1 MAIYHLSLKEMRRS
15 QGRSSVAAAAY
26 RLGEKMKDERIGKT
40 FNYSKKSGILDK
52 FFILPNGAKNFQNTS
67 HFWNEAERSENR
79 KNSVVAREII
89 INLPYEISDQQRSE
103 LVKKFCNE
111 IVANHSVGITA
122 AIHEPCKDGDDRN
135 FHAHILFT
143 TRQITAEGFG
153 KKTREFDD
161 KKQGV
166 EVLKNIR
173 KRYEILQNEA
183 LKNAGFNDIKV
194 DCRSFKEQGIFDKQ
208 PSKHLGVEV
217 VNLERRK
224 NKNKLPDEPEF
235 KSEKRKRIEA
245 KQATAEFYQQAQVIK
260 AVNVELNNT
269 KNNLEIVENEI
280 KILEIEKE
288 NLLKKYAEEQ
298 EKLELKKLVEIERQ
312 RQQILLAEIK
322 DLENK
327 IFYLEKDTSK
337 KKHRQR
343 TAKNLQ
349 HLEKISAS
357 DLAKF
362 VKEHSSKIEP
372 EYNIYKK
379 YISNIFSK
387 IFTKILNI
395 GTAIVSSIDNF
406 SDNIE
411 ARQRWLELQHQRLD
425 KLEQLE
431 KIKNTTFDPFK
442 PSLKD
447 MAKILNSSIKPQ
459 QNINSNSNKNITVN
473 VAVNKPATNDNLQ
486 QNKLVNNSLKPTQ
499 NVNIPDA
506 KLQQQLEKEKQLQL
520 EQKAKE
526 QQLKSKLLLIE
537 NVARS
542 FKNLFAIAKNIN
554 NSIIVAERQQ
564 KLELELEQRKNQTLL
579 SENEQL
585 ENKLELLKTQIKTI
599 KSELAVNKNLK
610 NYTIKFNNNKSIA
623 VKIKKEFLPLIDS
636 VFQNVIVMFA
646 GNYKLKALRNKL
658 DEEVK
663 KEKIEQQE
671 IIEYKK
677 YFKQFSKPK
686 EYREFYENLHLFFKL
701 IHNKCSS
708 KQLLDD
714 KFCELKNT
722 IEDFTKY
729 GLNKASL
736 DFLLEATFQ
745 LNIAYPDGKG
755 IFRLLER
762 PTEECYKKSIYSQD
776 ITRYFRRSAN
786 KYLYDIGYN
795 FADDPEK
802 VYNRKA
808 NLEAKRLKRLAAKN
822 KQNYD
827 NDDDEN
833 DGGNDGFGIK

>member
-194 DCRSFKEQGIFDKQ
+194 DCRSFKDQGIFDKQ

-337 KKHRQR
+337 EKRRQR
-343 TAKNLQ
+343 TAENLQ

-372 EYNIYKK
+372 EYNLYKK

-411 ARQRWLELQHQRLD
+411 SRQRWLELQHQRLD

-499 NVNIPDA
+499 NVNSPDA

-537 NVARS
+537 NIARS
-542 FKNLFAIAKNIN
+542 FKNLFAITKNIN

-623 VKIKKEFLPLIDS
+623 VKIKKEFFPLIDS
-636 VFQNVIVMFA
+636 VFKNVIVMFA

-686 EYREFYENLHLFFKL
+686 EYRKFYENLHLFFKL

-714 KFCELKNT
+714 KFYELKNT

-736 DFLLEATFQ
+736 DFLIDSVFQ
-745 LNIAYPDGKG
+745 LNIAYPQGKG

-808 NLEAKRLKRLAAKN
+808 YLAAKSSLG
-822 KQNYD
+822 KGKK
-827 NDDDEN
+827 DDDK
-833 DGGNDGFGIK
+833 DDFGIN

>member
-337 KKHRQR
+337 EKHRQR
-343 TAKNLQ
+343 TAENLQ

-372 EYNIYKK
+372 EYNLYKK

-411 ARQRWLELQHQRLD
+411 SRQRWLELQHQRLD

-442 PSLKD
+442 PSVKD

-473 VAVNKPATNDNLQ
+473 VAVNKPATNNNLQ
-486 QNKLVNNSLKPTQ
+486 QNKLVNNSLKPIQ
-499 NVNIPDA
+499 NVNSPDA

-610 NYTIKFNNNKSIA
+610 NYTIKFNNNKSIV

-736 DFLLEATFQ
+736 DFLIDSVFQ

-795 FADDPEK
+795 FAENPKK

-808 NLEAKRLKRLAAKN
+808 YLATKN
-822 KQNYD
+822 SLGKGKK
-827 NDDDEN
+827 DDDK
-833 DGGNDGFGIK
+833 DDFGIN

>member
-1 MAIYHLSLKEMRRS
+1 MTIYHLSLKEMRRS

-143 TRQITAEGFG
+143 TRQITAEGSG

-183 LKNAGFNDIKV
+183 LKNAGFNDINV

-269 KNNLEIVENEI
+269 ENNLEIVENEI

-337 KKHRQR
+337 EKHRQR
-343 TAKNLQ
+343 TAENLQ

-372 EYNIYKK
+372 EYNLYKK

-411 ARQRWLELQHQRLD
+411 SRQRWLELQHQRLD

-442 PSLKD
+442 PSVKD

-499 NVNIPDA
+499 NVNSPDA

-610 NYTIKFNNNKSIA
+610 NYTIKFNNNKSIV

-736 DFLLEATFQ
+736 DFLIDSVFQ

-795 FADDPEK
+795 FAENPKK

-808 NLEAKRLKRLAAKN
+808 YLATKN
-822 KQNYD
+822 SLGKGKK
-827 NDDDEN
+827 DDDK
-833 DGGNDGFGIK
+833 DDFGIN

>member
-183 LKNAGFNDIKV
+183 LKNAGFNDINV

-269 KNNLEIVENEI
+269 ENNLEIVENEI

-337 KKHRQR
+337 EKHRQR
-343 TAKNLQ
+343 TAENLQ

-372 EYNIYKK
+372 EYNLYKK

-406 SDNIE
+406 SDSVE

-431 KIKNTTFDPFK
+431 KIKNTTFDTFK
-442 PSLKD
+442 PSVKD

-473 VAVNKPATNDNLQ
+473 VAVNKPATNNNLQ
-486 QNKLVNNSLKPTQ
+486 QNKLVNNSLKPIQ
-499 NVNIPDA
+499 NVNSPDA

-623 VKIKKEFLPLIDS
+623 VKIKKEFLPLINS

-663 KEKIEQQE
+663 KDKIEQQE

-736 DFLLEATFQ
+736 DFLIDSVFQ

-795 FADDPEK
+795 FAENPKK

-808 NLEAKRLKRLAAKN
+808 YLATKN
-822 KQNYD
+822 SLGKGKK
-827 NDDDEN
+827 DDDK
-833 DGGNDGFGIK
+833 DDFGIN

>member
-1 MAIYHLSLKEMRRS
+1 MRRS

-337 KKHRQR
+337 EKHRQR
-343 TAKNLQ
+343 TAENLQ

-357 DLAKF
+357 YLAKF

-372 EYNIYKK
+372 EYNLYKK

-411 ARQRWLELQHQRLD
+411 SRQRWLELQHQRLD

-431 KIKNTTFDPFK
+431 NIKNTTFDPFK

-473 VAVNKPATNDNLQ
+473 VAVNKPATNNNLQ
-486 QNKLVNNSLKPTQ
+486 QNKLVNNSLKPIQ
-499 NVNIPDA
+499 NVNSPDA

-542 FKNLFAIAKNIN
+542 FKNLFAITKNIN

-762 PTEECYKKSIYSQD
+762 PTEECYKESIYSQD

-802 VYNRKA
+802 AYNREAALK
-808 NLEAKRLKRLAAKN
+808 AKRDLGKGK
-822 KQNYD
+822 K
-827 NDDDEN
+827 DDDK
-833 DGGNDGFGIK
+833 DDFGIN

>member
-337 KKHRQR
+337 EKRRQR
-343 TAKNLQ
+343 TAENLQ

-357 DLAKF
+357 DLVKF

-372 EYNIYKK
+372 EYNLYKK

-411 ARQRWLELQHQRLD
+411 SRQRWLELQHQRLD

-431 KIKNTTFDPFK
+431 KIKNTTFVPFK

-473 VAVNKPATNDNLQ
+473 VAVNKPATNNNLQ

-499 NVNIPDA
+499 NVNSPDA

-542 FKNLFAIAKNIN
+542 FKNLFAITKNIN

-677 YFKQFSKPK
+677 YFKQFSRPK
-686 EYREFYENLHLFFKL
+686 EYREFYEKLHYFFGL
-701 IHNKCSS
+701 IHNKCNS
-708 KQLLDD
+708 KDLLDET
-714 KFCELKNT
+714 FCELKDT
-722 IEDFTKY
+722 IKDFTKY

-762 PTEECYKKSIYSQD
+762 PTEECYKKSIYLQD

-808 NLEAKRLKRLAAKN
+808 YLAAKSSLG
-822 KQNYD
+822 KGKK
-827 NDDDEN
+827 DDDK
-833 DGGNDGFGIK
+833 DDFGIN

>member
-208 PSKHLGVEV
+208 PSKHLGADV

-337 KKHRQR
+337 EKRRQR
-343 TAKNLQ
+343 TAENLQ

-372 EYNIYKK
+372 EYNLYKK

-411 ARQRWLELQHQRLD
+411 SRQRWLELQHQRLD

-499 NVNIPDA
+499 NVNSPDA

-537 NVARS
+537 NIARS
-542 FKNLFAIAKNIN
+542 FKNLFAITKNIN

-686 EYREFYENLHLFFKL
+686 EYRKFYENLHLFFKL

-714 KFCELKNT
+714 KFYELKNT

-736 DFLLEATFQ
+736 DFLIDSVFQ
-745 LNIAYPDGKG
+745 LNIAYPQGKG

-802 VYNRKA
+802 VYNREAALK
-808 NLEAKRLKRLAAKN
+808 AKRDLGKGK
-822 KQNYD
+822 K
-827 NDDDEN
+827 DDDK
-833 DGGNDGFGIK
+833 DDFGIN

>member
-40 FNYSKKSGILDK
+40 FNYSKKSGIIDK

-337 KKHRQR
+337 EKRRQR
-343 TAKNLQ
+343 TAENLQ

-431 KIKNTTFDPFK
+431 KIKNTTFVPFK

-473 VAVNKPATNDNLQ
+473 VAVNKPAINNNLQ

-499 NVNIPDA
+499 NVNSPDA

-542 FKNLFAIAKNIN
+542 FKNLFAITKNIN

-623 VKIKKEFLPLIDS
+623 VKIKKEFFPLIDS
-636 VFQNVIVMFA
+636 VFKNVIVMFA

-658 DEEVK
+658 D
-663 KEKIEQQE
+663 
-671 IIEYKK
+671 
-677 YFKQFSKPK
+677 
-686 EYREFYENLHLFFKL
+686 
-701 IHNKCSS
+701 
-708 KQLLDD
+708 
-714 KFCELKNT
+714 
-722 IEDFTKY
+722 
-729 GLNKASL
+729 
-736 DFLLEATFQ
+736 
-745 LNIAYPDGKG
+745 
-755 IFRLLER
+755 
-762 PTEECYKKSIYSQD
+762 
-776 ITRYFRRSAN
+776 
-786 KYLYDIGYN
+786 
-795 FADDPEK
+795 
-802 VYNRKA
+802 
-808 NLEAKRLKRLAAKN
+808 
-822 KQNYD
+822 
-827 NDDDEN
+827 
-833 DGGNDGFGIK
+833 

>member
-1 MAIYHLSLKEMRRS
+1 M
-15 QGRSSVAAAAY
+15 
-26 RLGEKMKDERIGKT
+26 
-40 FNYSKKSGILDK
+40 
-52 FFILPNGAKNFQNTS
+52 
-67 HFWNEAERSENR
+67 
-79 KNSVVAREII
+79 
-89 INLPYEISDQQRSE
+89 
-103 LVKKFCNE
+103 
-111 IVANHSVGITA
+111 
-122 AIHEPCKDGDDRN
+122 
-135 FHAHILFT
+135 
-143 TRQITAEGFG
+143 
-153 KKTREFDD
+153 
-161 KKQGV
+161 
-166 EVLKNIR
+166 
-173 KRYEILQNEA
+173 QNEA

-312 RQQILLAEIK
+312 RQQILLDEIK

-327 IFYLEKDTSK
+327 IFYLEKDTFK
-337 KKHRQR
+337 EKHRQR

-349 HLEKISAS
+349 RLEKISAS

-372 EYNIYKK
+372 EYNLYKK

-411 ARQRWLELQHQRLD
+411 SRQRWLELQHQRLD

-442 PSLKD
+442 PSVKD

-473 VAVNKPATNDNLQ
+473 VAVNKPATNNNLQ
-486 QNKLVNNSLKPTQ
+486 QNKLVNNSLKPIQ
-499 NVNIPDA
+499 NVNSPDA

-677 YFKQFSKPK
+677 YFKQFSRPK
-686 EYREFYENLHLFFKL
+686 EYREFYEKLHYFFDL
-701 IHNKCSS
+701 IHNKCNS
-708 KQLLDD
+708 KDLLDET
-714 KFCELKNT
+714 FCELKDT
-722 IEDFTKY
+722 IKDFTKY

-736 DFLLEATFQ
+736 DFLIDSVFQ

-833 DGGNDGFGIK
+833 DGFGIK

>member
-1 MAIYHLSLKEMRRS
+1 MTIYHLSLKEMRRS

-269 KNNLEIVENEI
+269 ENNLEIVENEI

-312 RQQILLAEIK
+312 RQQILLAKIK

-337 KKHRQR
+337 EKHRQR
-343 TAKNLQ
+343 TAENLQ

-372 EYNIYKK
+372 EYNLYKK

-411 ARQRWLELQHQRLD
+411 SRQRWLELQHQRLD

-486 QNKLVNNSLKPTQ
+486 QNKLVNNSLKPIQ
-499 NVNIPDA
+499 NVNSPDA

-599 KSELAVNKNLK
+599 KSELAVSKNLK
-610 NYTIKFNNNKSIA
+610 NYTIKFNNNKSIV

-677 YFKQFSKPK
+677 YFKQFSRPK
-686 EYREFYENLHLFFKL
+686 EYREFYEKLHYFFDL
-701 IHNKCSS
+701 IHNKCNS
-708 KQLLDD
+708 KDLLDET
-714 KFCELKNT
+714 FCELKDT
-722 IEDFTKY
+722 IKDFTKY

-736 DFLLEATFQ
+736 DFLIDSVFQ

-795 FADDPEK
+795 FAENPKK

-808 NLEAKRLKRLAAKN
+808 YLATKN
-822 KQNYD
+822 SLGKGKK
-827 NDDDEN
+827 DDDK
-833 DGGNDGFGIK
+833 DDFGIN

>member
-1 MAIYHLSLKEMRRS
+1 MRRS

-337 KKHRQR
+337 EKHRQR
-343 TAKNLQ
+343 TAVNLQ

-372 EYNIYKK
+372 EYNLYKK

-411 ARQRWLELQHQRLD
+411 SRQRWLELQHQRLD

-473 VAVNKPATNDNLQ
+473 VAVNKPATNDNLK
-486 QNKLVNNSLKPTQ
+486 QNKLVNNSLKPIQ
-499 NVNIPDA
+499 NVNSPDA

-542 FKNLFAIAKNIN
+542 FKNLFAITKNIN

-610 NYTIKFNNNKSIA
+610 NYTIKFNNNKSIV

-663 KEKIEQQE
+663 KDKIEQQE
-671 IIEYKK
+671 IMEYKK

-708 KQLLDD
+708 KKLLDD

-762 PTEECYKKSIYSQD
+762 PTEECYKKSIYSHD
-776 ITRYFRRSAN
+776 ITWDFRYDAN
-786 KYLYDIGYN
+786 QSLYDMGYN
-795 FADDPEK
+795 FANDPEK
-802 VYNRKA
+802 AYNREAALK
-808 NLEAKRLKRLAAKN
+808 AKRDLGKGK
-822 KQNYD
+822 K
-827 NDDDEN
+827 DDDK
-833 DGGNDGFGIK
+833 DDFGIN

>member
-26 RLGEKMKDERIGKT
+26 RLGDKMKDEQRGKT

-52 FFILPNGAKNFQNTS
+52 CFILPNGAKNFQNTS

-337 KKHRQR
+337 EKHRQR

-411 ARQRWLELQHQRLD
+411 SRQRWLELQHQRLD

-431 KIKNTTFDPFK
+431 KIKNTTFVPFK

-459 QNINSNSNKNITVN
+459 QNINSNSNKNI
-473 VAVNKPATNDNLQ
+473 
-486 QNKLVNNSLKPTQ
+486 
-499 NVNIPDA
+499 
-506 KLQQQLEKEKQLQL
+506 
-520 EQKAKE
+520 
-526 QQLKSKLLLIE
+526 
-537 NVARS
+537 
-542 FKNLFAIAKNIN
+542 
-554 NSIIVAERQQ
+554 
-564 KLELELEQRKNQTLL
+564 
-579 SENEQL
+579 
-585 ENKLELLKTQIKTI
+585 
-599 KSELAVNKNLK
+599 
-610 NYTIKFNNNKSIA
+610 
-623 VKIKKEFLPLIDS
+623 
-636 VFQNVIVMFA
+636 
-646 GNYKLKALRNKL
+646 
-658 DEEVK
+658 
-663 KEKIEQQE
+663 
-671 IIEYKK
+671 
-677 YFKQFSKPK
+677 
-686 EYREFYENLHLFFKL
+686 
-701 IHNKCSS
+701 
-708 KQLLDD
+708 
-714 KFCELKNT
+714 
-722 IEDFTKY
+722 
-729 GLNKASL
+729 
-736 DFLLEATFQ
+736 
-745 LNIAYPDGKG
+745 
-755 IFRLLER
+755 
-762 PTEECYKKSIYSQD
+762 
-776 ITRYFRRSAN
+776 
-786 KYLYDIGYN
+786 
-795 FADDPEK
+795 
-802 VYNRKA
+802 
-808 NLEAKRLKRLAAKN
+808 
-822 KQNYD
+822 
-827 NDDDEN
+827 
-833 DGGNDGFGIK
+833 

>member
-67 HFWNEAERSENR
+67 HFWNEVERSENR

-337 KKHRQR
+337 EKHRQR
-343 TAKNLQ
+343 TAENLQ

-372 EYNIYKK
+372 EYNLYKK

-395 GTAIVSSIDNF
+395 GTAIISSIDNF
-406 SDNIE
+406 SDSIE

-431 KIKNTTFDPFK
+431 KQKKTTFVPFK

-473 VAVNKPATNDNLQ
+473 VAVNKPATNNNLQ
-486 QNKLVNNSLKPTQ
+486 QNKLVNNSLKPIQ
-499 NVNIPDA
+499 NVNSPDA

-537 NVARS
+537 NVASS
-542 FKNLFAIAKNIN
+542 FKNLFAITKNIN
-554 NSIIVAERQQ
+554 NSIIAAERQQ

-623 VKIKKEFLPLIDS
+623 VKIKKEFFPLIDS
-636 VFQNVIVMFA
+636 VFKNVIVMFA

-686 EYREFYENLHLFFKL
+686 EYREFYENLHLFFEL

-736 DFLLEATFQ
+736 DFLIDSVFQ

-795 FADDPEK
+795 FAENPKK

-808 NLEAKRLKRLAAKN
+808 YLATKN
-822 KQNYD
+822 SLGKGKK
-827 NDDDEN
+827 DDDK
-833 DGGNDGFGIK
+833 DDFGIN

>member
-1 MAIYHLSLKEMRRS
+1 MRRS

-337 KKHRQR
+337 EKHRQR
-343 TAKNLQ
+343 TAENLQ
-349 HLEKISAS
+349 RLEKISAS

-362 VKEHSSKIEP
+362 VKEHSSRIEP
-372 EYNIYKK
+372 EYNLYKK

-411 ARQRWLELQHQRLD
+411 SRQRWLELQHQRLD

-442 PSLKD
+442 PSVKD

-473 VAVNKPATNDNLQ
+473 VAVNKPATNNNLQ
-486 QNKLVNNSLKPTQ
+486 QNKLVNNSLKPIQ
-499 NVNIPDA
+499 NVNSPDA

-526 QQLKSKLLLIE
+526 QQLKSKLLLLD
-537 NVARS
+537 NLASS
-542 FKNLFAIAKNIN
+542 FKNLFVITNKIN
-554 NSIIVAERQQ
+554 NSIIAAERQQ

-736 DFLLEATFQ
+736 DFLIDSVFQ

-795 FADDPEK
+795 FAENPKK

-808 NLEAKRLKRLAAKN
+808 YLATKN
-822 KQNYD
+822 SLGKGKK
-827 NDDDEN
+827 DDDK
-833 DGGNDGFGIK
+833 DDFGIN

>member
-194 DCRSFKEQGIFDKQ
+194 DCRSFKEQGITDRQ
-208 PSKHLGVEV
+208 PSKHLGADV

-245 KQATAEFYQQAQVIK
+245 KQATAKFYQQAQVIK

-298 EKLELKKLVEIERQ
+298 EKLELKKLVEMERQ

-337 KKHRQR
+337 EKHRQR
-343 TAKNLQ
+343 TAENLQ

-372 EYNIYKK
+372 EYNLYKK

-431 KIKNTTFDPFK
+431 KQKKTTFVPFK

-499 NVNIPDA
+499 NVNSPDA

-526 QQLKSKLLLIE
+526 QQLKSKLLLLD
-537 NVARS
+537 NLASS
-542 FKNLFAIAKNIN
+542 FKNLFVITNKIN
-554 NSIIVAERQQ
+554 NSIIAAEQQQ
-564 KLELELEQRKNQTLL
+564 KLELEAEQQKNQTLI

-585 ENKLELLKTQIKTI
+585 ESKLELLKTQIKTI
-599 KSELAVNKNLK
+599 KSELAVSKNLK

-701 IHNKCSS
+701 IHNKCFS

-736 DFLLEATFQ
+736 DFLIDSVFQ
-745 LNIAYPDGKG
+745 LNIAYPDGKC

-762 PTEECYKKSIYSQD
+762 PTEECYKKPIYANE
-776 ITRYFRRSAN
+776 ITWMFRYQAN
-786 KYLYDIGYN
+786 LDLYEKEYN
-795 FADDPEK
+795 FAENLETA
-802 VYNRKA
+802 YNKEES
-808 NLEAKRLKRLAAKN
+808 LEAKRLSKLKRLAKN
-822 KQNYD
+822 KQNDDYD
-827 NDDDEN
+827 KDDN
-833 DGGNDGFGIK
+833 GNDGFGIK

>member
-1 MAIYHLSLKEMRRS
+1 M
-15 QGRSSVAAAAY
+15 
-26 RLGEKMKDERIGKT
+26 
-40 FNYSKKSGILDK
+40 
-52 FFILPNGAKNFQNTS
+52 
-67 HFWNEAERSENR
+67 
-79 KNSVVAREII
+79 
-89 INLPYEISDQQRSE
+89 
-103 LVKKFCNE
+103 
-111 IVANHSVGITA
+111 
-122 AIHEPCKDGDDRN
+122 
-135 FHAHILFT
+135 
-143 TRQITAEGFG
+143 
-153 KKTREFDD
+153 
-161 KKQGV
+161 
-166 EVLKNIR
+166 
-173 KRYEILQNEA
+173 
-183 LKNAGFNDIKV
+183 
-194 DCRSFKEQGIFDKQ
+194 
-208 PSKHLGVEV
+208 
-217 VNLERRK
+217 
-224 NKNKLPDEPEF
+224 
-235 KSEKRKRIEA
+235 
-245 KQATAEFYQQAQVIK
+245 
-260 AVNVELNNT
+260 
-269 KNNLEIVENEI
+269 
-280 KILEIEKE
+280 
-288 NLLKKYAEEQ
+288 
-298 EKLELKKLVEIERQ
+298 
-312 RQQILLAEIK
+312 AEIK

-327 IFYLEKDTSK
+327 IFYLEKDTFK
-337 KKHRQR
+337 EKHRQR
-343 TAKNLQ
+343 TAENLQ

-372 EYNIYKK
+372 EYNLYKK

-411 ARQRWLELQHQRLD
+411 SRQRWLELQHQRLD

-431 KIKNTTFDPFK
+431 KIKNTTFVPFK

-447 MAKILNSSIKPQ
+447 MAKILNSNIKPQ
-459 QNINSNSNKNITVN
+459 QNINNNSNKNITASIVFN
-473 VAVNKPATNDNLQ
+473 KKPATNNNLQ
-486 QNKLVNNSLKPTQ
+486 PNKPENKPVNNSLKPTQ
-499 NVNIPDA
+499 NVNSPDA

-526 QQLKSKLLLIE
+526 QQLKSKLLLLD
-537 NVARS
+537 NLASS
-542 FKNLFAIAKNIN
+542 FKNLFVITNKIN
-554 NSIIVAERQQ
+554 NSIIAAERQQ

-599 KSELAVNKNLK
+599 KSELAVSKNLK

-663 KEKIEQQE
+663 KDKIEQQE
-671 IIEYKK
+671 IMEYKK
-677 YFKQFSKPK
+677 YFKQFSNPK

-708 KQLLDD
+708 KKLLDD

-795 FADDPEK
+795 FAENPKK

-808 NLEAKRLKRLAAKN
+808 YLATKN
-822 KQNYD
+822 SLGKGKK
-827 NDDDEN
+827 DDDK
-833 DGGNDGFGIK
+833 DDFGIN

>member
-183 LKNAGFNDIKV
+183 LKNAGFNDINV

-269 KNNLEIVENEI
+269 ENNLEIVENEI

-337 KKHRQR
+337 EKHRQR
-343 TAKNLQ
+343 TAENLQ

-411 ARQRWLELQHQRLD
+411 SRQRWLELQHQRLD

-442 PSLKD
+442 PSVKD

-473 VAVNKPATNDNLQ
+473 VAVNKPATNNNLQ
-486 QNKLVNNSLKPTQ
+486 QNKLVNNSLKPIQ
-499 NVNIPDA
+499 NVNSPDA

-610 NYTIKFNNNKSIA
+610 NYTIKFNNNKSIV

-736 DFLLEATFQ
+736 DFLIDSVFQ

-795 FADDPEK
+795 FAENPKK

-808 NLEAKRLKRLAAKN
+808 YLATKN
-822 KQNYD
+822 SLGKGKK
-827 NDDDEN
+827 DDDK
-833 DGGNDGFGIK
+833 DDFGIN

>member
-1 MAIYHLSLKEMRRS
+1 MTIYHLSLKEMRRS

-337 KKHRQR
+337 EKHRQR
-343 TAKNLQ
+343 TAENLQ

-372 EYNIYKK
+372 EYNLYKK

-406 SDNIE
+406 SDSVE

-442 PSLKD
+442 PSVKD

-473 VAVNKPATNDNLQ
+473 VAVNKPATNNNLQ
-486 QNKLVNNSLKPTQ
+486 QNKLVNNSLKPIQ
-499 NVNIPDA
+499 NVNSPDA

-537 NVARS
+537 NIARS
-542 FKNLFAIAKNIN
+542 FKNLFAITKNIN

-610 NYTIKFNNNKSIA
+610 NYTIKFNNNKSIV

-736 DFLLEATFQ
+736 DFLIDSVFQ

-795 FADDPEK
+795 FAENPKK

-808 NLEAKRLKRLAAKN
+808 YLATKN
-822 KQNYD
+822 SLGKGKK
-827 NDDDEN
+827 DDDK
-833 DGGNDGFGIK
+833 DDFGIN

>member
-1 MAIYHLSLKEMRRS
+1 
-15 QGRSSVAAAAY
+15 
-26 RLGEKMKDERIGKT
+26 
-40 FNYSKKSGILDK
+40 
-52 FFILPNGAKNFQNTS
+52 
-67 HFWNEAERSENR
+67 
-79 KNSVVAREII
+79 
-89 INLPYEISDQQRSE
+89 
-103 LVKKFCNE
+103 
-111 IVANHSVGITA
+111 
-122 AIHEPCKDGDDRN
+122 
-135 FHAHILFT
+135 
-143 TRQITAEGFG
+143 
-153 KKTREFDD
+153 
-161 KKQGV
+161 
-166 EVLKNIR
+166 
-173 KRYEILQNEA
+173 
-183 LKNAGFNDIKV
+183 
-194 DCRSFKEQGIFDKQ
+194 
-208 PSKHLGVEV
+208 
-217 VNLERRK
+217 
-224 NKNKLPDEPEF
+224 
-235 KSEKRKRIEA
+235 
-245 KQATAEFYQQAQVIK
+245 
-260 AVNVELNNT
+260 
-269 KNNLEIVENEI
+269 
-280 KILEIEKE
+280 
-288 NLLKKYAEEQ
+288 
-298 EKLELKKLVEIERQ
+298 
-312 RQQILLAEIK
+312 
-322 DLENK
+322 
-327 IFYLEKDTSK
+327 
-337 KKHRQR
+337 
-343 TAKNLQ
+343 
-349 HLEKISAS
+349 
-357 DLAKF
+357 
-362 VKEHSSKIEP
+362 
-372 EYNIYKK
+372 
-379 YISNIFSK
+379 
-387 IFTKILNI
+387 
-395 GTAIVSSIDNF
+395 
-406 SDNIE
+406 
-411 ARQRWLELQHQRLD
+411 
-425 KLEQLE
+425 
-431 KIKNTTFDPFK
+431 
-442 PSLKD
+442 

-499 NVNIPDA
+499 NVNSPDA

-542 FKNLFAIAKNIN
+542 FKNLFAITKNIN

-636 VFQNVIVMFA
+636 VFQKVIVMFA

-686 EYREFYENLHLFFKL
+686 EYREFYEKLHYFFGL
-701 IHNKCSS
+701 IHNKCNS
-708 KQLLDD
+708 KDLLDET
-714 KFCELKNT
+714 FCELKNT

-745 LNIAYPDGKG
+745 LNIAYPDEKG

-802 VYNRKA
+802 AYNREAALK
-808 NLEAKRLKRLAAKN
+808 AKRDLGKGK
-822 KQNYD
+822 K
-827 NDDDEN
+827 DDDK
-833 DGGNDGFGIK
+833 DDFGIN

>member
-1 MAIYHLSLKEMRRS
+1 MTIYHLSLKEMRRS

-183 LKNAGFNDIKV
+183 LKNAGFNDINV

-269 KNNLEIVENEI
+269 ENNLEIVENEI

-337 KKHRQR
+337 EKHRQR
-343 TAKNLQ
+343 TAENLQ

-372 EYNIYKK
+372 EYNLYKK

-406 SDNIE
+406 SDSVE

-431 KIKNTTFDPFK
+431 KIKNTTFVPFK

-447 MAKILNSSIKPQ
+447 MAKILNSNIKPQ

-486 QNKLVNNSLKPTQ
+486 QNKLVNNSLKPTP
-499 NVNIPDA
+499 NVNSPDA

-623 VKIKKEFLPLIDS
+623 VKIKKEFLPLINS

-646 GNYKLKALRNKL
+646 GNYKLKELRNKL

-736 DFLLEATFQ
+736 DFLIDSVFQ

-795 FADDPEK
+795 FAENPKK
-802 VYNRKA
+802 VYNRTA
-808 NLEAKRLKRLAAKN
+808 YLATKN
-822 KQNYD
+822 SLGKGKK
-827 NDDDEN
+827 DDDK
-833 DGGNDGFGIK
+833 DDFGIN

>member
-1 MAIYHLSLKEMRRS
+1 MRRS

-52 FFILPNGAKNFQNTS
+52 FFILPNGAKNFQDTS

-111 IVANHSVGITA
+111 IVANHSVGITS

-235 KSEKRKRIEA
+235 KSEKRKRIKA

-337 KKHRQR
+337 EKHRQR

-431 KIKNTTFDPFK
+431 KIKNTTFVPFK

-459 QNINSNSNKNITVN
+459 QNINGNSNKNITVN
-473 VAVNKPATNDNLQ
+473 VAVNKPATNNNLQ
-486 QNKLVNNSLKPTQ
+486 QNKLVNNSLKPIQ
-499 NVNIPDA
+499 NVNSPDA

-542 FKNLFAIAKNIN
+542 FKNLFAITKNIN

-623 VKIKKEFLPLIDS
+623 VKIKKEFFPLIDS
-636 VFQNVIVMFA
+636 VFKNVIVMFA

-671 IIEYKK
+671 IMEYKK

-736 DFLLEATFQ
+736 DFLIDSVFQ

-776 ITRYFRRSAN
+776 ITWDFRYDAN
-786 KYLYDIGYN
+786 QSLYDMGYN

-802 VYNRKA
+802 AYNREAALK
-808 NLEAKRLKRLAAKN
+808 AKRDLGKGK
-822 KQNYD
+822 K
-827 NDDDEN
+827 DDDK
-833 DGGNDGFGIK
+833 DDFGIN

>member
-208 PSKHLGVEV
+208 PSKHLGVEA

-245 KQATAEFYQQAQVIK
+245 KQATAKFYQQAQVIK
-260 AVNVELNNT
+260 EVNVELNNT

-337 KKHRQR
+337 EKHRQR
-343 TAKNLQ
+343 TAENLQ

-372 EYNIYKK
+372 EYNLYKK

-473 VAVNKPATNDNLQ
+473 VAVNKPATNNNLQ
-486 QNKLVNNSLKPTQ
+486 QNKLVNNSLKPIQ
-499 NVNIPDA
+499 NINSPDA

-526 QQLKSKLLLIE
+526 QQLKSKLLLLD
-537 NVARS
+537 NLASS
-542 FKNLFAIAKNIN
+542 FKNLFVITNKIN
-554 NSIIVAERQQ
+554 NSIIAAEQQQ
-564 KLELELEQRKNQTLL
+564 KLELEAEQQKNQTLIA
-579 SENEQL
+579 ENEQL
-585 ENKLELLKTQIKTI
+585 ESKLKSVKNQIQTI
-599 KSELAVNKNLK
+599 KSELAFNKNLK

-623 VKIKKEFLPLIDS
+623 VKIKKEFLPPVYS
-636 VFQNVIVMFA
+636 VFKNVIAMFT
-646 GNYKLKALRNKL
+646 GNYKLKALQNKL
-658 DEEVK
+658 YEEIEA
-663 KEKIEQQE
+663 EKIKQKE
-671 IIEYKK
+671 IAEYEK
-677 YFKQFSKPK
+677 YFKQFSRPK
-686 EYREFYENLHLFFKL
+686 EYREFYEKLHYFFGL
-701 IHNKCSS
+701 IHNKCNS
-708 KQLLDD
+708 KDLLDET
-714 KFCELKNT
+714 FCELKNT

-736 DFLLEATFQ
+736 DFLLFSVFQ
-745 LNIAYPDGKG
+745 LNIAYPQGKG

-762 PTEECYKKSIYSQD
+762 PTEECYKKSIYSKE
-776 ITRYFRRSAN
+776 ITWQFRYQAN
-786 KYLYDIGYN
+786 LDLYESEYN
-795 FADDPEK
+795 FAQNPK
-802 VYNRKA
+802 NVYNREA
-808 NLEAKRLKRLAAKN
+808 DLEAKRDLGKGK
-822 KQNYD
+822 K
-827 NDDDEN
+827 DDDK
-833 DGGNDGFGIK
+833 DDFGIN

>member
-183 LKNAGFNDIKV
+183 LKNAGFNDINV

-337 KKHRQR
+337 EKHRQR
-343 TAKNLQ
+343 TAENLQ

-372 EYNIYKK
+372 EYNLYKK

-442 PSLKD
+442 PSVKD

-473 VAVNKPATNDNLQ
+473 VAVNKPATNNNLQ
-486 QNKLVNNSLKPTQ
+486 QNKLVNNSLKPIQ
-499 NVNIPDA
+499 NVNSPDA

-542 FKNLFAIAKNIN
+542 FKNLFVITNKIN
-554 NSIIVAERQQ
+554 NSIIAAERQQ

-623 VKIKKEFLPLIDS
+623 VKIKKEFLPLINS

-736 DFLLEATFQ
+736 DFLIDSVFQ

-795 FADDPEK
+795 FAENPKK

-808 NLEAKRLKRLAAKN
+808 YLATKN
-822 KQNYD
+822 SLGKGKK
-827 NDDDEN
+827 DDDK
-833 DGGNDGFGIK
+833 DDFGIN

>member
-1 MAIYHLSLKEMRRS
+1 MTIYHLSLKEMRRS

-143 TRQITAEGFG
+143 TRQITAEGSG

-183 LKNAGFNDIKV
+183 LKNAGFNDINV

-269 KNNLEIVENEI
+269 ENNLEIVENEI

-337 KKHRQR
+337 EKHRQR
-343 TAKNLQ
+343 TAENLQ

-372 EYNIYKK
+372 EYNLYKK

-406 SDNIE
+406 SDSVE

-442 PSLKD
+442 PSVKD
-447 MAKILNSSIKPQ
+447 MAKILNSNIKPQ

-499 NVNIPDA
+499 NVNSPDA

-537 NVARS
+537 NIARS
-542 FKNLFAIAKNIN
+542 FKNLFAITKNIN

-599 KSELAVNKNLK
+599 KSELAVSKNLK

-736 DFLLEATFQ
+736 DFLIDSVFQ

-795 FADDPEK
+795 FAENPKK

-808 NLEAKRLKRLAAKN
+808 YLATKN
-822 KQNYD
+822 SLGKGKK
-827 NDDDEN
+827 DDDK
-833 DGGNDGFGIK
+833 DDFGIN

>member
-52 FFILPNGAKNFQNTS
+52 FFILPNDAKKFLNTS

-79 KNSVVAREII
+79 KNSVVAREIM

-103 LVKKFCNE
+103 LVRKFCNE
-111 IVANHSVGITA
+111 IVVNHSVGITA

-298 EKLELKKLVEIERQ
+298 EKLEIKKLVEIERQ
-312 RQQILLAEIK
+312 KQKILLDEIE
-322 DLENK
+322 DLEKK
-327 IFYLEKDTSK
+327 IFYLNQDKSKEKR
-337 KKHRQR
+337 RQR
-343 TAKNLQ
+343 TAENLQ

-372 EYNIYKK
+372 EYNLYKK

-411 ARQRWLELQHQRLD
+411 SRQRWLELQHQRLD

-486 QNKLVNNSLKPTQ
+486 QNKPIDNSLKPTQ
-499 NVNIPDA
+499 NVNSPDA

-542 FKNLFAIAKNIN
+542 FKNLFAITKNIN

-736 DFLLEATFQ
+736 DFLIDSVFQ

-795 FADDPEK
+795 FAENPKK

-808 NLEAKRLKRLAAKN
+808 YLATKN
-822 KQNYD
+822 SLGKGKK
-827 NDDDEN
+827 DDDK
-833 DGGNDGFGIK
+833 DDFGIN

>member
-89 INLPYEISDQQRSE
+89 INLPYEISDQQRRE

-173 KRYEILQNEA
+173 KWYEILQNEA

-337 KKHRQR
+337 EKHRQR
-343 TAKNLQ
+343 TAVNLQ

-372 EYNIYKK
+372 EYNLYKK

-411 ARQRWLELQHQRLD
+411 SRQRWLELQHQRLD

-486 QNKLVNNSLKPTQ
+486 QNKPIDNSLKPTQ
-499 NVNIPDA
+499 NVNSPDA

-542 FKNLFAIAKNIN
+542 FKNLFAITKKIN

-671 IIEYKK
+671 IMEYKK

-736 DFLLEATFQ
+736 DFLIDSVFQ

-795 FADDPEK
+795 FAENPKK

-808 NLEAKRLKRLAAKN
+808 YLATKN
-822 KQNYD
+822 SLGKGKK
-827 NDDDEN
+827 DDDK
-833 DGGNDGFGIK
+833 DDFGIN

>member
-52 FFILPNGAKNFQNTS
+52 FFILPNGAKKFQNTS

-260 AVNVELNNT
+260 SVNVELNNT

-337 KKHRQR
+337 EKHRQR
-343 TAKNLQ
+343 TAENLQ
-349 HLEKISAS
+349 RLEKISAS

-372 EYNIYKK
+372 EYNLYKK

-486 QNKLVNNSLKPTQ
+486 QNKLVNNSLKPIQ
-499 NVNIPDA
+499 NVNSPDA

-537 NVARS
+537 NVASS
-542 FKNLFAIAKNIN
+542 FKNLFAITKNIN
-554 NSIIVAERQQ
+554 NSIIATERQQ
-564 KLELELEQRKNQTLL
+564 KLELELEQQKNQTLIA
-579 SENEQL
+579 ENEQL
-585 ENKLELLKTQIKTI
+585 ESKLKSVKNQIQTI

-636 VFQNVIVMFA
+636 VFQKVIVMFA

-736 DFLLEATFQ
+736 DFLLFSVFQ
-745 LNIAYPDGKG
+745 LNIAYPQGKG

-762 PTEECYKKSIYSQD
+762 PTEECYKKPIYAKE
-776 ITRYFRRSAN
+776 ITWQFMYKAN
-786 KYLYDIGYN
+786 LDLYEREYN
-795 FADDPEK
+795 FAQNPEK
-802 VYNRKA
+802 VYNREYA
-808 NLEAKRLKRLAAKN
+808 LEAKRLSKLKRLAKN
-822 KQNYD
+822 KQNDDYD
-827 NDDDEN
+827 NDDN
-833 DGGNDGFGIK
+833 GNDGFGIK

>member
-298 EKLELKKLVEIERQ
+298 EKLELKKLVEMERQ

-322 DLENK
+322 NLENK

-337 KKHRQR
+337 EKHRQR
-343 TAKNLQ
+343 TAENLQ
-349 HLEKISAS
+349 RLEKISAS

-372 EYNIYKK
+372 EYNLYKK

-431 KIKNTTFDPFK
+431 KIKNTTFVPFK

-499 NVNIPDA
+499 NVNSPDA

-526 QQLKSKLLLIE
+526 QQLKSKLLSLDNLANSFNNLLIT
-537 NVARS
+537 
-542 FKNLFAIAKNIN
+542 IDGIN
-554 NSIIVAERQQ
+554 KSIIVAENQR
-564 KLELELEQRKNQTLL
+564 KLELEQQKNQTLIA
-579 SENEQL
+579 ENEQL
-585 ENKLELLKTQIKTI
+585 ESKLKSVKNQIQTI
-599 KSELAVNKNLK
+599 KSELAFNKNLK

-623 VKIKKEFLPLIDS
+623 AKIKKEFFPPVYS
-636 VFQNVIVMFA
+636 VFKNVIAMFT

-736 DFLLEATFQ
+736 DFLIDSVFQ

>member
-143 TRQITAEGFG
+143 TRQITAEGSG

-183 LKNAGFNDIKV
+183 LKNAGFNDINV

-269 KNNLEIVENEI
+269 ENNLEIVENEI

-337 KKHRQR
+337 EKHRQR
-343 TAKNLQ
+343 TAENLQ

-362 VKEHSSKIEP
+362 VKEHSSRIEP
-372 EYNIYKK
+372 EYNLYKK

-411 ARQRWLELQHQRLD
+411 SRQRWLELQHQRLD

-431 KIKNTTFDPFK
+431 KIKNTTFVPFK

-447 MAKILNSSIKPQ
+447 MAKILNSNIKPQ

-499 NVNIPDA
+499 NVNSPDA

-610 NYTIKFNNNKSIA
+610 NYTIKFNNNKSIV

-736 DFLLEATFQ
+736 DFLIDSVFQ

-795 FADDPEK
+795 FAENPKK

-808 NLEAKRLKRLAAKN
+808 YLATKN
-822 KQNYD
+822 SLGKGKK
-827 NDDDEN
+827 DDDK
-833 DGGNDGFGIK
+833 DDFGIN

>member
-269 KNNLEIVENEI
+269 ENNLEIVENEI

-337 KKHRQR
+337 EKHRQR
-343 TAKNLQ
+343 TAENLQ

-372 EYNIYKK
+372 EYNLYKK

-411 ARQRWLELQHQRLD
+411 SRQRWLELQHQRLD

-442 PSLKD
+442 PSVKD

-473 VAVNKPATNDNLQ
+473 VAVNKPATNNNLQ
-486 QNKLVNNSLKPTQ
+486 QNKLVNNSLKPIQ
-499 NVNIPDA
+499 NVNSPDA

-736 DFLLEATFQ
+736 DFLIDSVFQ

-795 FADDPEK
+795 FAENPKK

-808 NLEAKRLKRLAAKN
+808 YLATKN
-822 KQNYD
+822 SLGKGKK
-827 NDDDEN
+827 DDDK
-833 DGGNDGFGIK
+833 DDFGIN

>member
-161 KKQGV
+161 KKQGI

-337 KKHRQR
+337 EKHRQR
-343 TAKNLQ
+343 TAENLQ

-372 EYNIYKK
+372 EYNLYKK

-431 KIKNTTFDPFK
+431 KIKNTTFVPFK

-486 QNKLVNNSLKPTQ
+486 QNKLVNNSLKSTQ
-499 NVNIPDA
+499 NVNSPDA
-506 KLQQQLEKEKQLQL
+506 KLQQQLE
-520 EQKAKE
+520 KE

-542 FKNLFAIAKNIN
+542 FKNLFAITKNIN

-564 KLELELEQRKNQTLL
+564 KLELEQRKNQTLL

-610 NYTIKFNNNKSIA
+610 NYTIKFNNNKSIV

-736 DFLLEATFQ
+736 DFLIDSVFQ
-745 LNIAYPDGKG
+745 LNIAYPQGKG

-833 DGGNDGFGIK
+833 DGFGIK

>member
-1 MAIYHLSLKEMRRS
+1 
-15 QGRSSVAAAAY
+15 
-26 RLGEKMKDERIGKT
+26 
-40 FNYSKKSGILDK
+40 
-52 FFILPNGAKNFQNTS
+52 
-67 HFWNEAERSENR
+67 
-79 KNSVVAREII
+79 
-89 INLPYEISDQQRSE
+89 
-103 LVKKFCNE
+103 
-111 IVANHSVGITA
+111 
-122 AIHEPCKDGDDRN
+122 
-135 FHAHILFT
+135 
-143 TRQITAEGFG
+143 
-153 KKTREFDD
+153 
-161 KKQGV
+161 
-166 EVLKNIR
+166 
-173 KRYEILQNEA
+173 
-183 LKNAGFNDIKV
+183 
-194 DCRSFKEQGIFDKQ
+194 
-208 PSKHLGVEV
+208 
-217 VNLERRK
+217 
-224 NKNKLPDEPEF
+224 
-235 KSEKRKRIEA
+235 
-245 KQATAEFYQQAQVIK
+245 
-260 AVNVELNNT
+260 
-269 KNNLEIVENEI
+269 
-280 KILEIEKE
+280 
-288 NLLKKYAEEQ
+288 
-298 EKLELKKLVEIERQ
+298 
-312 RQQILLAEIK
+312 
-322 DLENK
+322 
-327 IFYLEKDTSK
+327 
-337 KKHRQR
+337 
-343 TAKNLQ
+343 
-349 HLEKISAS
+349 
-357 DLAKF
+357 
-362 VKEHSSKIEP
+362 
-372 EYNIYKK
+372 
-379 YISNIFSK
+379 
-387 IFTKILNI
+387 
-395 GTAIVSSIDNF
+395 
-406 SDNIE
+406 
-411 ARQRWLELQHQRLD
+411 
-425 KLEQLE
+425 
-431 KIKNTTFDPFK
+431 
-442 PSLKD
+442 

-473 VAVNKPATNDNLQ
+473 VAVNKPATNNNLQ

-499 NVNIPDA
+499 NVNSPDA

-526 QQLKSKLLLIE
+526 QQLKSKLLLLD
-537 NVARS
+537 NLASS
-542 FKNLFAIAKNIN
+542 FKNLFVITNKIN
-554 NSIIVAERQQ
+554 NSIIAAERQQ

-623 VKIKKEFLPLIDS
+623 VKIKKEFLPLINS

-663 KEKIEQQE
+663 KDKIEQQE

-736 DFLLEATFQ
+736 DFLIDSVFQ

-833 DGGNDGFGIK
+833 DGFGIK

>member
-337 KKHRQR
+337 EKHRQR
-343 TAKNLQ
+343 TAENLQ

-362 VKEHSSKIEP
+362 VKEHSSRIEP
-372 EYNIYKK
+372 EYNLYKK

-406 SDNIE
+406 SDSVE

-442 PSLKD
+442 PSVKD

-473 VAVNKPATNDNLQ
+473 VAVNKPATNNNLQ
-486 QNKLVNNSLKPTQ
+486 QNKLVNNSLKPIQ
-499 NVNIPDA
+499 NVNSPDA

-526 QQLKSKLLLIE
+526 QQLKSKLLLLD
-537 NVARS
+537 NLASS
-542 FKNLFAIAKNIN
+542 FKNLFVITNKIN
-554 NSIIVAERQQ
+554 NSIIAAERQQ

-623 VKIKKEFLPLIDS
+623 VKIKKEFLPLINS

-663 KEKIEQQE
+663 KDKIEQQE

-736 DFLLEATFQ
+736 DFLIDSVFQ

-795 FADDPEK
+795 FAENPKK

-808 NLEAKRLKRLAAKN
+808 YLATKN
-822 KQNYD
+822 SLGKGKK
-827 NDDDEN
+827 DDDK
-833 DGGNDGFGIK
+833 DDFVIK

>member
-1 MAIYHLSLKEMRRS
+1 MTIYHLSLKEMRRS

-183 LKNAGFNDIKV
+183 LKNAGFNDINV

-337 KKHRQR
+337 EKHRQR
-343 TAKNLQ
+343 TAENLQ

-362 VKEHSSKIEP
+362 VKEHSSRIEP
-372 EYNIYKK
+372 EYNLYKK

-411 ARQRWLELQHQRLD
+411 SRQRWLELQHQRLD

-442 PSLKD
+442 PSVKD

-473 VAVNKPATNDNLQ
+473 VAVNKPATNNNLQ
-486 QNKLVNNSLKPTQ
+486 QNKLVNNSLKPIQ
-499 NVNIPDA
+499 NVNSPDA

-623 VKIKKEFLPLIDS
+623 VKIKKEFLPLINS

-663 KEKIEQQE
+663 KDKIEQQE

-736 DFLLEATFQ
+736 DFLIDSVFQ

-795 FADDPEK
+795 FAENPKK

-808 NLEAKRLKRLAAKN
+808 YLATKN
-822 KQNYD
+822 SLGKGKK
-827 NDDDEN
+827 DDDK
-833 DGGNDGFGIK
+833 DDFGIN